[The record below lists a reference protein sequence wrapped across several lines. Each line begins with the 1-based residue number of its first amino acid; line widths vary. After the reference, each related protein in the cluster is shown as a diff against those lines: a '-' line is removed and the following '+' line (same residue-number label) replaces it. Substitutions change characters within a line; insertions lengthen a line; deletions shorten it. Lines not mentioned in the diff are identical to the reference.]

1 MSNVFYF
8 KSLQN
13 VKTNL
18 LSTFIMS
25 YIPLGTTSP
34 DFHLKATDNN
44 FYNLSS
50 FSDKNILVVMFTCN
64 HCPFV
69 KAYEDRLIK
78 IQEDY
83 SNRSVSLVAINSNET
98 INYPE
103 DTFEKMQI
111 RVTEKSYNFP
121 YLRDEDQ
128 SVASSYGASFTPE
141 IFVFDSDRKLR
152 YHGRIDDNKD
162 PDSVTSSDLR
172 FALDAILSDSTV
184 DNPETHGIGC
194 SIKWVK

>member
-1 MSNVFYF
+1 
-8 KSLQN
+8 
-13 VKTNL
+13 
-18 LSTFIMS
+18 
-25 YIPLGTTSP
+25 
-34 DFHLKATDNN
+34 
-44 FYNLSS
+44 
-50 FSDKNILVVMFTCN
+50 MFTCN

-69 KAYEDRLIK
+69 KAYEDRLIS

-111 RVTEKSYNFP
+111 RVNEKSYNFP

-128 SVASSYGASFTPE
+128 NVASSYGASFTPE
-141 IFVFDSDRKLR
+141 IFVFDISRKLR

-162 PDSVTSSDLR
+162 QTVAKDDQTEKSTHIKFQENSARTGRPDLNEINKRNAEESLRDRKSSYTIAGIM
-172 FALDAILSDSTV
+172 ALFVVVVIILVYLFS
-184 DNPETHGIGC
+184 
-194 SIKWVK
+194 

>member
-1 MSNVFYF
+1 
-8 KSLQN
+8 
-13 VKTNL
+13 
-18 LSTFIMS
+18 
-25 YIPLGTTSP
+25 
-34 DFHLKATDNN
+34 
-44 FYNLSS
+44 
-50 FSDKNILVVMFTCN
+50 MFTCN

-69 KAYEDRLIK
+69 KAYEDRLIQ
-78 IQEDY
+78 IQKDY
-83 SNRSVSLVAINSNET
+83 SDKSVSLVAINSNET

-141 IFVFDSDRKLR
+141 IFVFDIDRKLR

-162 PDSVTSSDLR
+162 SDNVTSSDLR
-172 FALDAILSDSTV
+172 NALDELLSERAVTSS
-184 DNPETHGIGC
+184 ETHGIGC
-194 SIKWVK
+194 SIKWAK

>member
-1 MSNVFYF
+1 MPHIS
-8 KSLQN
+8 
-13 VKTNL
+13 
-18 LSTFIMS
+18 I
-25 YIPLGTTSP
+25 GTTSP
-34 DFHLKATDNN
+34 DFNLKATDNN
-44 FYNLSS
+44 SYNLSS
-50 FSDKNILVVMFTCN
+50 FSDKKLLVIMFTCN

-69 KAYEDRLIK
+69 KAYEDRLIQ
-78 IQEDY
+78 IQKDY
-83 SNRSVSLVAINSNET
+83 SDKSVSLVAINSNET

-141 IFVFDSDRKLR
+141 IFVFDIDRKLR

-162 PDSVTSSDLR
+162 SDNVTSSDLR
-172 FALDAILSDSTV
+172 NALDELLSERAVTSS
-184 DNPETHGIGC
+184 ETHGIGC
-194 SIKWVK
+194 SIKWAK

>member
-1 MSNVFYF
+1 MSHI
-8 KSLQN
+8 S
-13 VKTNL
+13 
-18 LSTFIMS
+18 I
-25 YIPLGTTSP
+25 GTISP
-34 DFHLKATDNN
+34 DFNLKSTDNN
-44 FYNLSS
+44 SYSLSS
-50 FSDKNILVVMFTCN
+50 FSDKKILVIMFTCN

-69 KAYEDRLIK
+69 KAYEDRLIQ
-78 IQEDY
+78 IQKDY
-83 SNRSVSLVAINSNET
+83 SDKSVSLVAINSNET

-141 IFVFDSDRKLR
+141 IFVFDIDRKLR

-162 PDSVTSSDLR
+162 PDNVTSSDLR
-172 FALDAILSDSTV
+172 NTLDELLSEHDVTSS
-184 DNPETHGIGC
+184 ETHGIGC
-194 SIKWVK
+194 SIKWAK

>member
-1 MSNVFYF
+1 M
-8 KSLQN
+8 QN

-103 DTFEKMQI
+103 DTFEKMQT

-172 FALDAILSDSTV
+172 LALDAILSDSTV

-194 SIKWVK
+194 SIKWAK

>member
-1 MSNVFYF
+1 M
-8 KSLQN
+8 QN

-25 YIPLGTTSP
+25 HIPLGTDSP
-34 DFHLKATDNN
+34 DFNLKATDNN

-50 FSDKNILVVMFTCN
+50 FSDKKILVIMFTCN
-64 HCPFV
+64 HCPYV

-83 SNRSVSLVAINSNET
+83 SDRSISLIAINSNET

-111 RVTEKSYNFP
+111 RVTEKSYNFT

-162 PDSVTSSDLR
+162 PNSVNSSDLR
-172 FALDAILSDSTV
+172 IALDAILSNSTI

-194 SIKWVK
+194 SIKWAK

>member
-1 MSNVFYF
+1 MSHI
-8 KSLQN
+8 S
-13 VKTNL
+13 
-18 LSTFIMS
+18 I
-25 YIPLGTTSP
+25 GTTSP
-34 DFHLKATDNN
+34 DFNLKATDNN
-44 FYNLSS
+44 SYSLSS
-50 FSDKNILVVMFTCN
+50 FSDKKLLVIMFTCN

-69 KAYEDRLIK
+69 KAYEDRLIQ
-78 IQEDY
+78 IQKDY
-83 SNRSVSLVAINSNET
+83 SDKSVSLVAINSNET

-141 IFVFDSDRKLR
+141 IFVFDIDRRLR

-162 PDSVTSSDLR
+162 PDNVTSSDLR
-172 FALDAILSDSTV
+172 NALDELLSERAVTSS
-184 DNPETHGIGC
+184 ETHGIGC
-194 SIKWVK
+194 SIKWAK

>member
-1 MSNVFYF
+1 MPHIQIG
-8 KSLQN
+8 SLAPGFN
-13 VKTNL
+13 
-18 LSTFIMS
+18 
-25 YIPLGTTSP
+25 
-34 DFHLKATDNN
+34 LKATDNN

-50 FSDKNILVVMFTCN
+50 FSDKKLLVIMFTCN

-69 KAYEDRLIK
+69 KAYEDRLIQ
-78 IQEDY
+78 IQKDY
-83 SNRSVSLVAINSNET
+83 SDKSVSLVAINSNET

-111 RVTEKSYNFP
+111 RVTEKYYNFP

-141 IFVFDSDRKLR
+141 IFVFDIDRKLR

-162 PDSVTSSDLR
+162 SDNITSSDLR
-172 FALDAILSDSTV
+172 NALDELLSERAVTSS
-184 DNPETHGIGC
+184 ETHGIGC
-194 SIKWVK
+194 SIKWAK

>member
-1 MSNVFYF
+1 MPHIS
-8 KSLQN
+8 
-13 VKTNL
+13 
-18 LSTFIMS
+18 I
-25 YIPLGTTSP
+25 GTISP
-34 DFHLKATDNN
+34 DFNLKATDNN
-44 FYNLSS
+44 SYRLSS
-50 FSDKNILVVMFTCN
+50 FSDKKLLVITFTCN

-69 KAYEDRLIK
+69 KAYEDRLIQ
-78 IQEDY
+78 IQKDY
-83 SNRSVSLVAINSNET
+83 SDKSVSLVAINSNET

-141 IFVFDSDRKLR
+141 IFVFDIDRKLR

-162 PDSVTSSDLR
+162 PDNVTSSDLR
-172 FALDAILSDSTV
+172 NALDELLSEHDVTRS
-184 DNPETHGIGC
+184 ETHGIGC
-194 SIKWVK
+194 SIKWAK

>member
-1 MSNVFYF
+1 MSHI
-8 KSLQN
+8 S
-13 VKTNL
+13 
-18 LSTFIMS
+18 I
-25 YIPLGTTSP
+25 GTTSP
-34 DFHLKATDNN
+34 DFNLKATDNN
-44 FYNLSS
+44 SYNLSS
-50 FSDKNILVVMFTCN
+50 FSDKKLLVIMFTCN

-69 KAYEDRLIK
+69 KAYEDRLIH
-78 IQEDY
+78 IQKDY
-83 SNRSVSLVAINSNET
+83 SDKSVSLVA

-141 IFVFDSDRKLR
+141 IFVFDIDRKLR

-162 PDSVTSSDLR
+162 SDNVTSSDLR
-172 FALDAILSDSTV
+172 NALDELLSERAVTSS
-184 DNPETHGIGC
+184 ETHGIGC
-194 SIKWVK
+194 SIKWAK

>member
-1 MSNVFYF
+1 
-8 KSLQN
+8 
-13 VKTNL
+13 
-18 LSTFIMS
+18 
-25 YIPLGTTSP
+25 
-34 DFHLKATDNN
+34 
-44 FYNLSS
+44 
-50 FSDKNILVVMFTCN
+50 MFTCN

-83 SNRSVSLVAINSNET
+83 YDRSVSLIAINSNET

-103 DTFEKMQI
+103 DTFEKMQV
-111 RVTEKSYNFP
+111 RVTEKSYNFT

-162 PDSVTSSDLR
+162 PDSVSSSD
-172 FALDAILSDSTV
+172 
-184 DNPETHGIGC
+184 
-194 SIKWVK
+194 

>member
-1 MSNVFYF
+1 MSHI
-8 KSLQN
+8 S
-13 VKTNL
+13 
-18 LSTFIMS
+18 I
-25 YIPLGTTSP
+25 GTTSP
-34 DFHLKATDNN
+34 DFNLKATDNN
-44 FYNLSS
+44 SYNLSS
-50 FSDKNILVVMFTCN
+50 FSDKKLLVIMFTCN

-69 KAYEDRLIK
+69 KAYEDRLIQ
-78 IQEDY
+78 IQKDY
-83 SNRSVSLVAINSNET
+83 SDKSVSLVAINSNET

-141 IFVFDSDRKLR
+141 IFVFDIDRRLR

-162 PDSVTSSDLR
+162 PDNVTSSDLR
-172 FALDAILSDSTV
+172 NALDELLSERAVTSS
-184 DNPETHGIGC
+184 ETHGIGC
-194 SIKWVK
+194 SIKWAK

>member
-1 MSNVFYF
+1 MSHI
-8 KSLQN
+8 S
-13 VKTNL
+13 
-18 LSTFIMS
+18 I
-25 YIPLGTTSP
+25 GTTSP
-34 DFHLKATDNN
+34 DFNLKATDNN
-44 FYNLSS
+44 SYSLSS
-50 FSDKNILVVMFTCN
+50 FSDKILLVIMFTCN

-69 KAYEDRLIK
+69 KAYEDRLIQNQK
-78 IQEDY
+78 DY
-83 SNRSVSLVAINSNET
+83 SDKSVSLVAINSNET

-141 IFVFDSDRKLR
+141 IFVFDIDRKLR

-162 PDSVTSSDLR
+162 SDNITSSDLR
-172 FALDAILSDSTV
+172 NALDELLSERAVTSS
-184 DNPETHGIGC
+184 ETHGIGC
-194 SIKWVK
+194 SIKWAK

>member
-1 MSNVFYF
+1 MSH
-8 KSLQN
+8 
-13 VKTNL
+13 
-18 LSTFIMS
+18 
-25 YIPLGTTSP
+25 IPLGTDSP
-34 DFHLKATDNN
+34 DFNLKATDNN

-50 FSDKNILVVMFTCN
+50 FSDKKILVVMFTCN

-83 SNRSVSLVAINSNET
+83 SNRLVSLIAINSNET

-111 RVTEKSYNFP
+111 RVTEKSYNFT

-128 SVASSYGASFTPE
+128 SVASS
-141 IFVFDSDRKLR
+141 
-152 YHGRIDDNKD
+152 
-162 PDSVTSSDLR
+162 
-172 FALDAILSDSTV
+172 
-184 DNPETHGIGC
+184 
-194 SIKWVK
+194 

>member
-1 MSNVFYF
+1 MSHI
-8 KSLQN
+8 S
-13 VKTNL
+13 
-18 LSTFIMS
+18 I
-25 YIPLGTTSP
+25 GTTSP
-34 DFHLKATDNN
+34 DFNLKATDNN
-44 FYNLSS
+44 SYSLSS
-50 FSDKNILVVMFTCN
+50 FSDKKLLVIMFTCN

-69 KAYEDRLIK
+69 KAYEDRLIQ
-78 IQEDY
+78 IQKDY
-83 SNRSVSLVAINSNET
+83 SDKSVSLVAINSNET

-141 IFVFDSDRKLR
+141 IFVFDIDRKLR

-162 PDSVTSSDLR
+162 PDNVTSSDLR
-172 FALDAILSDSTV
+172 NALDELLSERAVTSS
-184 DNPETHGIGC
+184 ETHGIGC